1 MKKLFLTLF
10 FAAAIFLI
18 GSHGEMLWGNRLF
31 LDEPRVH
38 KIEKGEYL
46 SKIAKQYYGDP
57 QRWRE
62 LALINRA
69 PNPNHVEVGE
79 EILVPAAN
87 KVQELRR
94 AHTLTQVNTVVK
106 AQQQLATNTP
116 AAPAPP
122 TTTPAI
128 TIAPHEP
135 VGATPAPVVTEPVAP
150 PDALPWQWIVAGA
163 AILILAII
171 GFIRYR
177 RRKAE
182 EAEVEIPARKRE
194 DSFEDFRRR
203 RQYGESE
210 LTKGTR
216 GIEDDAE
223 KDQGND
229 QEDSRSRRR
238 HTESAPL
245 SA

>member
-46 SKIAKQYYGDP
+46 SKIAEQYYGDP

-69 PNPNHVEVGE
+69 PNPNHIEVGE

-87 KVQELRR
+87 KVQEVRR

-116 AAPAPP
+116 ARQTAPTPS
-122 TTTPAI
+122 PAI
-128 TIAPHEP
+128 TTEPQEPLVETPEP
-135 VGATPAPVVTEPVAP
+135 VVIEPAAP
-150 PDALPWQWIVAGA
+150 KNELPWQWIIAGA
-163 AILILAII
+163 AVLVLAII
-171 GFIRYR
+171 GFMRYR
-177 RRKAE
+177 RRRAE
-182 EAEVEIPARKRE
+182 KAEVEIPARKRE

-229 QEDSRSRRR
+229 QEESRRRR
-238 HTESAPL
+238 HTESVPL

>member
-10 FAAAIFLI
+10 FAAAIFMI

-46 SKIAKQYYGDP
+46 SKIAEQYYGDP

-87 KVQELRR
+87 LVQEISR

-106 AQQQLATNTP
+106 EQQRLATATP
-116 AAPAPP
+116 ATPNAPTA
-122 TTTPAI
+122 TPAI

-135 VGATPAPVVTEPVAP
+135 MAETPAPVVSEPVAP
-150 PDALPWQWIVAGA
+150 KNELPWRWILVGA
-163 AILILAII
+163 AMLILAII
-171 GFIRYR
+171 GFMRHR
-177 RRKAE
+177 RRQAE
-182 EAEVEIPARKRE
+182 EAEVAIPARKRE

-210 LTKGTR
+210 LTKGTQ
-216 GIEDDAE
+216 GIEDEPEQD
-223 KDQGND
+223 KGND

-238 HTESAPL
+238 HAESAPM
-245 SA
+245 A